1 VALPTLLTALL
12 PTLLFAGSAAHA
24 MDSHV
29 PLGTELGREDV
40 PLEVFGF
47 LQPQLDG
54 MLGAPVTGLQA
65 EGLQAFNGEPALFNT
80 VAGGGAWSFRVFRAR
95 LGARGS
101 LPGTDQR
108 VSYFTLVEAGEVALT
123 RTAPIVPTDLSLTFS
138 YIPGARVRVG
148 QFKLPVMEE
157 IVPPVAGSM
166 EFVHFSTTLVKLL
179 LENPVEDGVYTG
191 GAHGFRDVGV
201 QVFDG
206 FQRGQVAG
214 AYAVMVSN
222 GAGIMSGDMD
232 DAKDVTG
239 RAEIAWVTAGERHD
253 PRREEVKLGAWRLQG
268 SRALDEERVDRV
280 RQGVFLH
287 VEQGVAWGLVE
298 LAQGRGMLEAGRA
311 PPFAG
316 GAVVVVPDG
325 EAWGAVAQ
333 AGVRLRPG
341 EGRTELG
348 FKARYDQYHQ
358 QTELPE
364 ALRIFHT
371 TTLGVELR
379 PVKKLRLQAN
389 YELRRLAAPDGT
401 PDAQAIAASMG
412 DRVTLQATARF

>member
-1 VALPTLLTALL
+1 MALPTLLPALL
-12 PTLLFAGSAAHA
+12 FGGAALG

-29 PLGTELGREDV
+29 PLGTELGRPDA
-40 PLEVFGF
+40 PLQVFGF

-54 MLGAPVTGLQA
+54 MLGPPVTGLEA
-65 EGLQAFNGEPALFNT
+65 PPLQGFNGEPALFNT
-80 VAGGGAWSFRVFRAR
+80 VGGGGAWSFRVFRAR

-108 VSYFTLVEAGEVALT
+108 VSYFTLLEAGEVALT
-123 RTAPIVPTDLSLTFS
+123 RTAPVVPTDLSLTFS
-138 YIPGARVRVG
+138 YIPGARIRVG

-157 IVPPVAGSM
+157 IVPPVAGSL

-179 LENPVEDGVYTG
+179 LENPVEDGAYTG

-222 GAGIMSGDMD
+222 GAGMMSGDTD

-268 SRALDEERVDRV
+268 SRELDGARVDRV
-280 RQGVFLH
+280 RQGAFLH
-287 VEQGVAWGLVE
+287 VERGVAWGMAEV
-298 LAQGRGMLEAGRA
+298 AQGRGVLEAGSA
-311 PPFAG
+311 PPFVG

-325 EAWGAVAQ
+325 EAWGAVVQ

-341 EGRTELG
+341 GGETELG
-348 FKARYDQYHQ
+348 FKARHDAYHQ
-358 QTELPE
+358 QTELSE
-364 ALRIFHT
+364 ALRIFRT

-379 PVKKLRLQAN
+379 PVKRLRLQAN
-389 YELRRLAAPDGT
+389 YELRRLEAPDGS
-401 PDAQAIAASMG
+401 PDAQAIAESMG
-412 DRVTLQATARF
+412 DRVVLQATARF